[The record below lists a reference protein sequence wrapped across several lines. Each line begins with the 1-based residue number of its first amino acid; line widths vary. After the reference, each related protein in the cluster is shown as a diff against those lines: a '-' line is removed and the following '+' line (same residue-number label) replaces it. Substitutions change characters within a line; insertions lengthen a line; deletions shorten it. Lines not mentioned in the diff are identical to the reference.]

1 MARSDETYASELERE
16 FELEM
21 DDASGGEAEGDGDTG
36 EPEWELGAEDGE
48 AESDSA
54 DDGEGEPV
62 EAGSYADRL
71 RELSHAELESEAQ
84 LDQELRDVV
93 DEMERE
99 YFFGKWGS
107 RLKRIGGGL
116 LKQGLGRLAGQL
128 PALKGLQAVTQLAR
142 GNLKGALGSLAKTGL
157 TAALGASPIGVAA
170 LPVLKGLGFEATEDP
185 EREREAWENYVSVA
199 RESFDHLGRHLDESA
214 LDPLG
219 ANRLA
224 AAAFQA
230 GLGKVQERV
239 AAAGGGERPARRRR
253 VIRVRKG
260 DRLVIVV
267 E

>member
-21 DDASGGEAEGDGDTG
+21 DDSGEGEAEGDEDAG
-36 EPEWELGAEDGE
+36 EAEWELGAEDGE
-48 AESDSA
+48 AEDSA
-54 DDGEGEPV
+54 DGGEGEVV
-62 EAGSYADRL
+62 EGGSYADRL
-71 RELSHAELESEAQ
+71 RDLAHAELESEAQ
-84 LDQELRDVV
+84 LDQEVRDIV

-99 YFFGKWGS
+99 YFFGKWGG

-116 LKQGLGRLAGQL
+116 VKKGLGRLARQL

-142 GNLKGALGSLAKTGL
+142 GHLKGGLGSLARTGL
-157 TAALGASPIGVAA
+157 TAALGASPFGAAA
-170 LPVLKGLGFEATEDP
+170 LPVLKGLGFEAAEDP
-185 EREREAWENYVSVA
+185 AQEREAWENYVSVA
-199 RESFDHLGRHLDESA
+199 REAFDHLGRHLDEAA

-219 ANRLA
+219 ASRLA
-224 AAAFQA
+224 SAAFQA
-230 GLGKVQERV
+230 GLGKVQDRV
-239 AAAGGGERPARRRR
+239 AAAGGGARPSRGRR